1 MDIVLTTRL
10 MRTKISRRIESS
22 VKMAIAAT
30 EVVIDGYYWG
40 ELSSEH
46 LQTIFLWS
54 ESSLTTL
61 SQKVITLSKS

>member
-30 EVVIDGYYWG
+30 EVIIDGYYWG

-46 LQTIFLWS
+46 L
-54 ESSLTTL
+54 
-61 SQKVITLSKS
+61 

>member
-46 LQTIFLWS
+46 LRTIFLWS

-61 SQKVITLSKS
+61 SQKVLTLSKS